1 MQVTISIPTILR
13 PLTQDQKSIQTN
25 GLNILDAINNIDT
38 QYTGIK
44 DRLINTEKDEVHQF
58 INIYVNGDDIRFAD
72 NLTTPLNNGDQITI
86 LPAVAGG

>member
-13 PLTQDQKSIQTN
+13 PLTANQKSVQTN
-25 GLNILDAINNIDT
+25 GLNILDAINNIDS

-44 DRLINTEKDEVHQF
+44 ERLIDAEKSEVHQF

>member
-44 DRLINTEKDEVHQF
+44 DRLINAEKDEVHQF